1 MGKSGLVIAAF
12 GRSGAYAAG
21 ADGSASE
28 MVAVGGI
35 GADGCRGAVGN
46 NCAVLFAGGRGVEE
60 GGECGSCIMPRYGAG
75 RAVEESGEKEG
86 VEGSVFGGG
95 DTMISSNYLWEEG

>member
-28 MVAVGGI
+28 MVAVGSVVT
-35 GADGCRGAVGN
+35 DGRRGAVGGYRS
-46 NCAVLFAGGRGVEE
+46 VLFAGGRGVEE

-86 VEGSVFGGG
+86 VEGSVFGCG
-95 DTMISSNYLWEEG
+95 